1 MPEPPGP
8 GADSAIGEVPK
19 PRHCR
24 MEKESVRYRESIWSV
39 PSSWRDAYFKL
50 FVALVIAATV
60 LVGWHEVARGATDG
74 NVETFL
80 AIARGL
86 SPVVVVVAA
95 WSVVSVEVG
104 RMFSEWYLNRRYA
117 KGLAKGLARGRAEGR
132 TEGRAEGRA
141 EGSARER
148 KRWESWNRARMAAE
162 EQGNEFSEPPPAD
175 GDEHQAGV
183 RA

>member
-1 MPEPPGP
+1 M
-8 GADSAIGEVPK
+8 K
-19 PRHCR
+19 R
-24 MEKESVRYRESIWSV
+24 ESVRYRESIWSV

-50 FVALVIAATV
+50 FVALVITTTG
-60 LVGWHEVARGATDG
+60 LVVWHEVASGAADG

-80 AIARGL
+80 AIARAL

-117 KGLAKGLARGRAEGR
+117 KG
-132 TEGRAEGRA
+132 RAEGRA

-148 KRWESWNRARMAAE
+148 ERWESWNRARMAAQ
-162 EQGNEFSEPPPAD
+162 EQGKEFSEPPPPAAD
-175 GDEHQAGV
+175 DHQTGD

>member
-1 MPEPPGP
+1 MKRLGH
-8 GADSAIGEVPK
+8 G
-19 PRHCR
+19 

-39 PSSWRDAYFKL
+39 PATWRDAYFKL
-50 FVALVIAATV
+50 FVALVIVTTA
-60 LVGWHEVARGATDG
+60 LVVWHEVASGTKDG
-74 NVETFL
+74 NMETFL

-117 KGLAKGLARGRAEGR
+117 KGRAEGHAD
-132 TEGRAEGRA
+132 GR
-141 EGSARER
+141 ARER

-162 EQGNEFSEPPPAD
+162 EQGKSFTELSPAAAD
-175 GDEHQAGV
+175 DHQTGE

>member
-1 MPEPPGP
+1 MAHKSRPF
-8 GADSAIGEVPK
+8 ADSDWENG
-19 PRHCR
+19 
-24 MEKESVRYRESIWSV
+24 ESVA
-39 PSSWRDAYFKL
+39 D
-50 FVALVIAATV
+50 
-60 LVGWHEVARGATDG
+60 
-74 NVETFL
+74 L

-117 KGLAKGLARGRAEGR
+117 KGLAKGLARGRAEGQ
-132 TEGRAEGRA
+132 A

-175 GDEHQAGV
+175 GDEHQTGV

>member
-8 GADSAIGEVPK
+8 GAESKIGEVPK
-19 PRHCR
+19 RRHCR
-24 MEKESVRYRESIWSV
+24 MGKESARYRESIWSV

-50 FVALVIAATV
+50 FVALVIAATA
-60 LVGWHEVARGATDG
+60 LVVWHEVADGATDG

-117 KGLAKGLARGRAEGR
+117 KGLAKGRAEGR
-132 TEGRAEGRA
+132 AQGRAQGRA

-162 EQGNEFSEPPPAD
+162 EQGNEFGEPPPAD
-175 GDEHQAGV
+175 GDDHQTGD

>member
-8 GADSAIGEVPK
+8 GAESTIGAVPK
-19 PRHCR
+19 RRHCR
-24 MEKESVRYRESIWSV
+24 MEKESVRSRESIWSV

-50 FVALVIAATV
+50 FVALVIAATA
-60 LVGWHEVARGATDG
+60 LVVWHEVARGAADG

-117 KGLAKGLARGRAEGR
+117 KGLARGRAQGRAEGQS
-132 TEGRAEGRA
+132 EGRAEGRA
-141 EGSARER
+141 QGSARER
-148 KRWESWNRARMAAE
+148 QRWETWNRARMAAE
-162 EQGNEFSEPPPAD
+162 DQGKEFSEPPPPVAD
-175 GDEHQAGV
+175 DHQTGD

>member
-1 MPEPPGP
+1 MKRLGH
-8 GADSAIGEVPK
+8 G
-19 PRHCR
+19 

-39 PSSWRDAYFKL
+39 PATWRDTYFKL
-50 FVALVIAATV
+50 FVALVIVTTT
-60 LVGWHEVARGATDG
+60 LVVWHEVASGTKDG
-74 NVETFL
+74 NMETFL

-117 KGLAKGLARGRAEGR
+117 KGLAKGRTEGHAEGR
-132 TEGRAEGRA
+132 V
-141 EGSARER
+141 RER

-162 EQGNEFSEPPPAD
+162 EQGKSFTKLPPAAAD
-175 GDEHQAGV
+175 DHQTGE

>member
-1 MPEPPGP
+1 MPEPRG
-8 GADSAIGEVPK
+8 IGTESKIDGVPK
-19 PRHCR
+19 RRHCR
-24 MEKESVRYRESIWSV
+24 MEKEFVRYRESIWSV

-60 LVGWHEVARGATDG
+60 LVGWHEVAQGATDG
-74 NVETFL
+74 YVETFL

-117 KGLAKGLARGRAEGR
+117 KGLARGRAEGQ
-132 TEGRAEGRA
+132 A

-175 GDEHQAGV
+175 GDEHQTGV

>member
-1 MPEPPGP
+1 MKRLDHG
-8 GADSAIGEVPK
+8 
-19 PRHCR
+19 

-39 PSSWRDAYFKL
+39 PATWRDAYFKL
-50 FVALVIAATV
+50 FVALVIVTTT
-60 LVGWHEVARGATDG
+60 LVVWHEVASGTKDG
-74 NVETFL
+74 NMETFL

-117 KGLAKGLARGRAEGR
+117 KGLAKGRAEGH
-132 TEGRAEGRA
+132 AEGHADGR
-141 EGSARER
+141 ARER
-148 KRWESWNRARMAAE
+148 KRWESWNRARTAAE
-162 EQGNEFSEPPPAD
+162 EQGKSFTELSPAAAD
-175 GDEHQAGV
+175 DHQTGE